1 MRLIPTE
8 LNRRVASALRYSAAA
23 ETFHV
28 AGQSGFWRLVGVGLV
43 LFGIGVAVGA
53 SFYGYSFIA
62 RNSENLSTLSSTLAK
77 ALSEVQLRGT
87 TQGTVQLEPKEL
99 PLSKGETIALS
110 SESRLALDSNAKVR
124 ADGELRIQVPPAI
137 SPFTNPVPRSNP
149 KTPAPTIVN
158 FTIFKT
164 VPFDKG
170 SVMTGW
176 RFLTSAQRSPTDQYC
191 YYTEHSETPD
201 ANVVLDLGQNSKMD
215 TPRNVPTGFD
225 IASAFN
231 KCVWFRM
238 AEP

>member
-1 MRLIPTE
+1 MKLIPTG
-8 LNRRVASALRYSAAA
+8 LNRRLASALRYSAAA
-23 ETFHV
+23 ETFHM
-28 AGQSGFWRLVGVGLV
+28 AGQSGFWRLVGVGLL
-43 LFGIGVAVGA
+43 LFGTGVAVGA
-53 SFYGYSFIA
+53 GFYGYSLIA
-62 RNSENLSTLSSTLAK
+62 RNSENLTTLSSTLAK
-77 ALSEVQLRGT
+77 ALSEVQLHGT

-99 PLSKGETIALS
+99 PLSKGETVALS
-110 SESRLALDSNAKVR
+110 SDSRIALDPNAKVR

-137 SPFTNPVPRSNP
+137 SPFTNPAPRSNP
-149 KTPAPTIVN
+149 KTLAPTIVN

-201 ANVVLDLGQNSKMD
+201 ANVVLDLGENSKMD